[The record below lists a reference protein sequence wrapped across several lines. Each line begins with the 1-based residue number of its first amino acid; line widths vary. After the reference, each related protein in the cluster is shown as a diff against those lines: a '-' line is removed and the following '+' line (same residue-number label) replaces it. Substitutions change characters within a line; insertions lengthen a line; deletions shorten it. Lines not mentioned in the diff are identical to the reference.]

1 MTTPTPSTDNT
12 ASAKPATTAA
22 ALSDAE
28 RTRLSR
34 KSVNDQV
41 VGMEKALGR
50 QLMAWYIIALNVQRS
65 QVAADR
71 AGAMMAV
78 TQRQSNDAERAA
90 TSESH
95 THQPARVARAAV
107 APTNARPTSVAAAA
121 PVRIKQEPVDPQ
133 AQGPPPPPPT
143 TVPIDDDELVI

>member
-50 QLMAWYIIALNVQRS
+50 QLMAWYIVALNIQRS

-90 TSESH
+90 TSETH
-95 THQPARVARAAV
+95 THQPARVARAA
-107 APTNARPTSVAAAA
+107 ATPTSARPTSVAAAH
-121 PVRIKQEPVDPQ
+121 VKVKQEPVDPQ
-133 AQGPPPPPPT
+133 PQEPPAT